1 VPEIVR
7 KNKNTHPVPEIV
19 SEDKVPGEGLSKCF
33 VEVQD
38 LQ

>member
-1 VPEIVR
+1 
-7 KNKNTHPVPEIV
+7 VPEIV